1 MRVNP
6 CLDHLDTVNVIGG
19 DAMTKIISKLIKL
32 IFKSLKK
39 EKQPT
44 VKAENSLIILI
55 NINKD

>member
-1 MRVNP
+1 
-6 CLDHLDTVNVIGG
+6 
-19 DAMTKIISKLIKL
+19 MTKIILKLIKL
-32 IFKSLKK
+32 IFKNLKK

>member
-1 MRVNP
+1 
-6 CLDHLDTVNVIGG
+6 
-19 DAMTKIISKLIKL
+19 MTKIILKLIKL